1 MVEAIAL
8 ERIDDGIGETLRGE
22 IRTLVD
28 AKYLVDALA
37 HERAGQV
44 TAWRHARRNPTD
56 VHVAQKAHAV
66 LAFVSEKK
74 AQRLDPEVLHRNG

>member
-37 HERAGQV
+37 HERAGQRLTGAFHDGSQH
-44 TAWRHARRNPTD
+44 TARHPAGLSS
-56 VHVAQKAHAV
+56 AV
-66 LAFVSEKK
+66 LVWGTQCRWPTCRFS
-74 AQRLDPEVLHRNG
+74 L